1 MKLVFR
7 ILIYAFL
14 FYMFKNPLLL
24 ARDII
29 VITHQNDLKTASMIK
44 NLMLEKVG
52 LPAKLIQIKEVNDNP
67 CKNINDVILHFCV
80 DKLGKVKVAQ
90 INQKIISNSF
100 QVFMK
105 NENEIPFIKK
115 GEL

>member
-7 ILIYAFL
+7 ILKYSFL
-14 FYMFKNPLLL
+14 FSLLKIPLF

-29 VITHQNDLKTASMIK
+29 VITHQNEVKTASIIK
-44 NLMLEKVG
+44 NLMIKKVG
-52 LPAKLIQIKEVNDNP
+52 LPAKLIQIKEVSDDP

-105 NENEIPFIKK
+105 NENEIPFING
-115 GEL
+115 GE